1 MPPIAEY
8 HSELRFA
15 LALALGFLIG
25 LERERSGATKQS
37 RIFAG
42 VRTFTLV
49 SLFGFACAWLHNL
62 GLTAAV
68 PVGLVAVAGMAAL
81 EYHAKQLENRVGWT
95 TEAAVL
101 LTYAIGVLAL
111 LGPPWVALALGIIG
125 TLLLSEK
132 SRIEGLVESLD
143 NAEFLAVLKFLIVT
157 ALVLPVVPDKAFT
170 VYAINPHKLWWIVV
184 MVSSVGFAG
193 YFMIKKLGMR
203 FGWWLSGLAGG
214 IVSSTAVSV
223 ASGRIAQR
231 QPEQARH
238 ALQAAVLASSV
249 MYLRILALVAFLNAA
264 FVPVLAWRLG
274 ALSATGFAIAW
285 LVRPRDEPV
294 ARGPVGSLQNPFEI
308 LPALL
313 FAGLFVVLMVA
324 TKLVQAQF
332 GGSALLGLAAVVGV
346 VDIDPFILSLVQSNP
361 APERL
366 FVSAILVAMMVNTLA
381 KGIYFASLAASV
393 RRPALLRFGLWAAL
407 HLPLAF
413 LV

>member
-1 MPPIAEY
+1 MPPTEIN
-8 HSELRFA
+8 SELRFV

-37 RIFAG
+37 RVFAG
-42 VRTFTLV
+42 VRTFTLI

-62 GLTAAV
+62 GLVAAV
-68 PVGLVAVAGMAAL
+68 PVGLVAISGLAAL
-81 EYHAKQLENRVGWT
+81 EYYAKLRENRIGWT

-101 LTYAIGVLAL
+101 LTYAVGALAL
-111 LGPPWVALALGIIG
+111 LAPPWVPLALGIIG

-132 SRIEGLVESLD
+132 ARLEGMVESLD

-157 ALVLPVVPDKAFT
+157 ALILPVVPDRAFT
-170 VYAINPHKLWWIVV
+170 QYAINPRKLWLIVV

-193 YFMIKKLGMR
+193 YFMIKKLGAK

-223 ASGRIAQR
+223 ASGRIAQQ
-231 QPEQARH
+231 QPGQAHH
-238 ALQAAVLASSV
+238 ALQAALLASSV
-249 MYLRILALVAFLNAA
+249 MYLRILALVAFLNGA
-264 FVPVLAWRLG
+264 FVPVLAWKLG
-274 ALSATGFAIAW
+274 VLCAVGFAFAW
-285 LVRPRDEPV
+285 FVRPAEEPG
-294 ARGPVGSLQNPFEI
+294 AKGPVSSMQNPFEI
-308 LPALL
+308 VPALM
-313 FAGLFVVLMVA
+313 FALLFVVLMVA

-332 GGSALLGLAAVVGV
+332 GDPALLGLAAVIGV

-361 APERL
+361 APQRL

-381 KGIYFASLAASV
+381 KGVYFAMLAGGV
-393 RRPALLRFGLWAAL
+393 RRAALTRFALWAAL

-413 LV
+413 LL